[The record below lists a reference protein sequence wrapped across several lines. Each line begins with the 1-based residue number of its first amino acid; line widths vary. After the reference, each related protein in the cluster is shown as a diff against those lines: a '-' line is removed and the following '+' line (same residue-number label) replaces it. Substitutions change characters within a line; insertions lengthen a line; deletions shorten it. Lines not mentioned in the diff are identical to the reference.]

1 MQTYVFI
8 LPHEGILRQAKKS
21 KLTNGNVLMGR
32 TALQGNSLVGMDMK
46 DLIGTKVN
54 GFQLVAVKI
63 VVINFVADGVVMDNP
78 A

>member
-8 LPHEGILRQAKKS
+8 LPHEGILRQVKKS

-63 VVINFVADGVVMDNP
+63 VVINFVPDGVVMDNP